1 MKLKLPEMY
10 IYMCITATKQELEVA
25 FIDSTDVEGNKLI
38 VNTLAEALRY
48 VRLVVQNREN

>member
-10 IYMCITATKQELEVA
+10 IYMYIKATKQELEVA